1 MVVEIPPVD
10 GGRNL
15 HAPQP
20 AGLAISDPPA
30 CAECVHIRDHG
41 PVGHHVLVSS
51 NAIVVPTQPSDIVPV
66 GAGECDF

>member
-10 GGRNL
+10 SGRNL

-30 CAECVHIRDHG
+30 CAECVHIPDHG
-41 PVGHHVLVSS
+41 PVGHHVLVPS
-51 NAIVVPTQPSDIVPV
+51 NAIVVPTQPSDRVPV